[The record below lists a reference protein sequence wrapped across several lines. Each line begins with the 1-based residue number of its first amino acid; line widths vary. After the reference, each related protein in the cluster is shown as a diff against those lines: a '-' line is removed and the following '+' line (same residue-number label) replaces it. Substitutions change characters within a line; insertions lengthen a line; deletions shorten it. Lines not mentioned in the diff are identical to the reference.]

1 MHVVVGRY
9 MGNSLTDPS
18 NNPNLTYDEVNANNY
33 WVRPSQIF
41 SFLPASSS
49 LTNICFAEVY
59 GKMQHAQTLENLFPK
74 PQQQI
79 YLQYHI
85 LNFKSFLVHE

>member
-59 GKMQHAQTLENLFPK
+59 GKMQHTNARELIP
-74 PQQQI
+74 
-79 YLQYHI
+79 
-85 LNFKSFLVHE
+85 